1 MKVEHLE
8 KLCSS
13 IINFIVKYKNS
24 ILNNY
29 ELLNDQLWD
38 IILLWRENYFKY
50 KDNPFIIPQTISIPE
65 PVIRDMIE
73 EQLIKMKNE

>member
-1 MKVEHLE
+1 M
-8 KLCSS
+8 
-13 IINFIVKYKNS
+13 NFIVKYKNS

-65 PVIRDMIE
+65 SVIRDMIE